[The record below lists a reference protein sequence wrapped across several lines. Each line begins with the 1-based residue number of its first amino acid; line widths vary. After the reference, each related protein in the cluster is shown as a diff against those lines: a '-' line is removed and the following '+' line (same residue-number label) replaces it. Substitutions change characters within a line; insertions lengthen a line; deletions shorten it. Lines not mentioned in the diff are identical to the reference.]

1 MSVISCENVI
11 QTFQKT
17 EALRGLSF
25 TIQPNSI
32 TGVIGRNG
40 AGKTTLLKLLAGFTK
55 PNAGDIKVFSE
66 RPFDSLTVSANSIF
80 VDDQMSFPSA
90 LNLKE
95 ILQFAA
101 HFYPNWDQELA
112 ERLFDYFQFQPK
124 QSHQKLSKGKCSTF
138 NAIIGLCARCP
149 LTIFDEPTTGMD
161 AAVRS
166 DFYRALMKEYLAY
179 PRTILL
185 SSHHIEE
192 IEELLE
198 DVLLIHE
205 GKKLMHIPVHQLS
218 EMAIQLSGSKDV
230 AEKWTKN
237 RKVYDRKIVGTDR
250 VYVVVENDFTD
261 DERTQLKRDGL
272 EIVNV
277 SANDMCVYVTKTTEG
292 GIDDVFRER

>member
-1 MSVISCENVI
+1 MSVIFCENVS

-25 TIQPNSI
+25 TIQQNSI
-32 TGVIGRNG
+32 TGIIGRNG

-55 PNAGDIKVFSE
+55 PKAGEIKVFSE
-66 RPFDSLTVSANSIF
+66 HPFDSLTVSANSIF
-80 VDDQMSFPSA
+80 VDDQMSFPSS

-124 QSHQKLSKGKCSTF
+124 QGHQKLSKGKRSTF

-205 GKKLMHIPVHQLS
+205 GKKLMHIPVDQLS
-218 EMAIQLSGSKDV
+218 EMAVRLSGSKDAV
-230 AEKWTKN
+230 EKWMNNK
-237 RKVYDRKIVGTDR
+237 KVYDRKMVGTDQ
-250 VYVVVENDFTD
+250 VYIAVENDFTD

-272 EIVNV
+272 DVVNV